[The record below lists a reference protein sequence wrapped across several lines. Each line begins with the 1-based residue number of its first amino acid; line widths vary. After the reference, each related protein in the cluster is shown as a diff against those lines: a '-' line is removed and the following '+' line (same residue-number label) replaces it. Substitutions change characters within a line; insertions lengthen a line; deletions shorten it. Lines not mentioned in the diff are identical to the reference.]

1 MILGQEQLDDIFIA
15 FVMYII
21 YIYVDIYIY
30 IGIMNNMCIIVYTLY
45 MYMRETLCPSQYSLR
60 THLILS
66 ANQMQSNWAMEEN
79 TMFIGKSSA

>member
-1 MILGQEQLDDIFIA
+1 
-15 FVMYII
+15 
-21 YIYVDIYIY
+21 
-30 IGIMNNMCIIVYTLY
+30 MCIIVYTLY
-45 MYMRETLCPSQYSLR
+45 MYMRESLCPSQYSLG

>member
-1 MILGQEQLDDIFIA
+1 
-15 FVMYII
+15 
-21 YIYVDIYIY
+21 
-30 IGIMNNMCIIVYTLY
+30 MNNMCIIVYTLY